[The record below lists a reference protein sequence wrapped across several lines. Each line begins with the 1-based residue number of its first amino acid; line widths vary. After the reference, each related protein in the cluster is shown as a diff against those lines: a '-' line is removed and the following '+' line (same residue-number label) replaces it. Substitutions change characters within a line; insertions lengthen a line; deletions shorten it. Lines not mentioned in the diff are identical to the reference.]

1 MGSCWLFSYCVV
13 GYFLGGYF
21 DGSGNCYARVST
33 KEQDLSLQLDALSK
47 YGCDRIFTDKLS
59 SVKERQGLTDALGY
73 LRDGDTLVVWKL
85 DRLCRSLPDLIKISE
100 QIRMTGAQLVSI
112 TESIDTSTPAGRL
125 YFNILGA
132 LGQME
137 RELIQERVKAGLA
150 AARRRGKVPGKPRV
164 SEEKLELA
172 RRELSAGRTYP
183 EVARILGC
191 IRRRCIGWSLLSL
204 SILLNTM

>member
-1 MGSCWLFSYCVV
+1 MTVQVIG
-13 GYFLGGYF
+13 
-21 DGSGNCYARVST
+21 YARVST
-33 KEQDLSLQLDALSK
+33 KEQDLSLQLDALSQ
-47 YGCDRIFTDKLS
+47 YGCDRIFTDKIS

-73 LRDGDTLVVWKL
+73 LREGDTLVVWKL

-100 QIRMTGAQLVSI
+100 QIRMMGAQLVSI

-183 EVARILGC
+183 EVARILGVHPQTLY
-191 IRRRCIGWSLLSL
+191 RLVPVKSLNVGEIGS
-204 SILLNTM
+204 

>member
-1 MGSCWLFSYCVV
+1 MTVQVIG
-13 GYFLGGYF
+13 
-21 DGSGNCYARVST
+21 YARVST

-100 QIRMTGAQLVSI
+100 QIRTAGAQLVSI

-183 EVARILGC
+183 EVARILGVHPQTLY
-191 IRRRCIGWSLLSL
+191 RLVPVKSLNMGGIGSL
-204 SILLNTM
+204 

>member
-1 MGSCWLFSYCVV
+1 MTVQVIG
-13 GYFLGGYF
+13 
-21 DGSGNCYARVST
+21 YARVST

-100 QIRMTGAQLVSI
+100 QIRTTGAQLVSI

-183 EVARILGC
+183 EVARILGVHPQTLY
-191 IRRRCIGWSLLSL
+191 RLVPVKSLNMAGIGS
-204 SILLNTM
+204 

>member
-1 MGSCWLFSYCVV
+1 MTVQVIG
-13 GYFLGGYF
+13 
-21 DGSGNCYARVST
+21 YARVST

-47 YGCDRIFTDKLS
+47 YGCDRIFTDKMS

-73 LRDGDTLVVWKL
+73 LREGDTLVVWKL

-183 EVARILGC
+183 EVARILGVHPQTLY
-191 IRRRCIGWSLLSL
+191 RLVPVKSLNMAGIGS
-204 SILLNTM
+204 

>member
-1 MGSCWLFSYCVV
+1 
-13 GYFLGGYF
+13 
-21 DGSGNCYARVST
+21 
-33 KEQDLSLQLDALSK
+33 
-47 YGCDRIFTDKLS
+47 
-59 SVKERQGLTDALGY
+59 
-73 LRDGDTLVVWKL
+73 
-85 DRLCRSLPDLIKISE
+85 
-100 QIRMTGAQLVSI
+100 MTGAQLVSI

-164 SEEKLELA
+164 SDEKLELA

-183 EVARILGC
+183 EVARILGVHPQTLY
-191 IRRRCIGWSLLSL
+191 RLVPVKSLNVGVIGS
-204 SILLNTM
+204 

>member
-1 MGSCWLFSYCVV
+1 MTVQVIG
-13 GYFLGGYF
+13 
-21 DGSGNCYARVST
+21 YARVST

-100 QIRMTGAQLVSI
+100 QIRMTGAQLVSV

-183 EVARILGC
+183 EVARILGVHPQTLY
-191 IRRRCIGWSLLSL
+191 RLVPVKSLNVGAIGS
-204 SILLNTM
+204 

>member
-1 MGSCWLFSYCVV
+1 MTVQVIG
-13 GYFLGGYF
+13 
-21 DGSGNCYARVST
+21 YARVST

-183 EVARILGC
+183 EVARILGVHPQTLY
-191 IRRRCIGWSLLSL
+191 RLVPVKSLNVGGIDS
-204 SILLNTM
+204 

>member
-1 MGSCWLFSYCVV
+1 MTVQVIG
-13 GYFLGGYF
+13 
-21 DGSGNCYARVST
+21 YARVST

-59 SVKERQGLTDALGY
+59 SVKERQGLIDALGY

-125 YFNILGA
+125 YVKILGA

-183 EVARILGC
+183 EVARILGVHPQTLY
-191 IRRRCIGWSLLSL
+191 RLVPVKSLNVGEIGS
-204 SILLNTM
+204 

>member
-1 MGSCWLFSYCVV
+1 MTVQVIG
-13 GYFLGGYF
+13 
-21 DGSGNCYARVST
+21 YARVST

-47 YGCDRIFTDKLS
+47 YGCDRIFTDKMS

-100 QIRMTGAQLVSI
+100 QIRTTGAQLVSI

-172 RRELSAGRTYP
+172 RRELYAGRTYP
-183 EVARILGC
+183 EVARILGVHPQTLY
-191 IRRRCIGWSLLSL
+191 RLVPVKSLNVGGVGS
-204 SILLNTM
+204 